1 MEWHCMPPPPPQD
14 KMSEPTQGLQR
25 PTPPTRSSS
34 TLEMLPP
41 SPSPELADLPSD
53 EEEDVQPSAP
63 STSTGLRR
71 LVEICA
77 PARPHSPGPKSKISL
92 AESVASSIGLPGPKP
107 AVWNPQA
114 QARQQRPLWRWAMK
128 RPPPEEGITISVNG
142 SGSSAEPFA
151 REVAIAGWQVVGG
164 KDFVATARV
173 GAYVVYEI
181 EIDLRNGSKVTILRR
196 YTEFVR
202 LHKALCRAFPHLKQ
216 TIPPLPGKNHMSKF
230 QPEFLEERR
239 PRLQRF
245 IRTVMLHP
253 EMGVGGNDS
262 VVGQWVLGTES
273 Q

>member
-1 MEWHCMPPPPPQD
+1 MAQLFAC
-14 KMSEPTQGLQR
+14 SLPTDTMTEAHLRR
-25 PTPPTRSSS
+25 PTEPARSTS

-53 EEEDVQPSAP
+53 DEDVPDP
-63 STSTGLRR
+63 TPGPLTGLRR

-77 PARPHSPGPKSKISL
+77 PARPHSPNPKSKISL
-92 AESVASSIGLPGPKP
+92 AESVASSIGLPSPKA
-107 AVWNPQA
+107 AVWDTHA

-151 REVAIAGWQVVGG
+151 REVAILGWQVVGG
-164 KDFVATARV
+164 TDFVASARV

-202 LHKALCRAFPHLKQ
+202 LHKALCRAFPVSWTLA
-216 TIPPLPGKNHMSKF
+216 
-230 QPEFLEERR
+230 E
-239 PRLQRF
+239 
-245 IRTVMLHP
+245 
-253 EMGVGGNDS
+253 GGLTRS
-262 VVGQWVLGTES
+262 I
-273 Q
+273 